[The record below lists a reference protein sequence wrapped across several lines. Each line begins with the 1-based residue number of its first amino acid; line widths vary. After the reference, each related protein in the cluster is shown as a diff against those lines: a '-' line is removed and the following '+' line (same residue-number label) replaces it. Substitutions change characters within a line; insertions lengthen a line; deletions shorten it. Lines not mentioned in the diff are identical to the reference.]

1 MRTEEYAPHPGTGSY
16 QTDHSPTHSTRSFE
30 TEPHNKATCT
40 ERERKEPSDADTI
53 DMLHTF
59 SVSW

>member
-1 MRTEEYAPHPGTGSY
+1 MRTEEYGPHPGTGSY

-30 TEPHNKATCT
+30 TSPQNKATCT
-40 ERERKEPSDADTI
+40 ERETSDADTI
-53 DMLHTF
+53 EMLHTF